1 MHGPTLWDEWTSAI
15 RHMDNTGHRLHDWSL
30 SPPLPTAGPSQG
42 HELSS
47 GSPEFAPK
55 VESSECLENSKWA
68 ETHLQ
73 EERESPQHC

>member
-1 MHGPTLWDEWTSAI
+1 MDPPFGMNGHLPSDTWTTQDTGC
-15 RHMDNTGHRLHDWSL
+15 MTGHCQ

-47 GSPEFAPK
+47 DSPEFAPK

-73 EERESPQHC
+73 EEREQHC